1 MKTTDLKATN
11 GSYIYDVRTE
21 GGRGDPEI
29 CHVLWILLLLR
40 SNRSVVH
47 FRGCR
52 G

>member
-21 GGRGDPEI
+21 GGWGDPEI
-29 CHVLWILLLLR
+29 CNVLWILLLLR
-40 SNRSVVH
+40 SNRSIAL